1 MHGCLRDSNV
11 PLSSFVLY
19 IGLIVL
25 YEELVRTP
33 NTMQRKGEKT
43 MGRFYLALPVAA
55 LVAVVSL
62 LFAL

>member
-1 MHGCLRDSNV
+1 
-11 PLSSFVLY
+11 
-19 IGLIVL
+19 
-25 YEELVRTP
+25 
-33 NTMQRKGEKT
+33 MQRKGEKT